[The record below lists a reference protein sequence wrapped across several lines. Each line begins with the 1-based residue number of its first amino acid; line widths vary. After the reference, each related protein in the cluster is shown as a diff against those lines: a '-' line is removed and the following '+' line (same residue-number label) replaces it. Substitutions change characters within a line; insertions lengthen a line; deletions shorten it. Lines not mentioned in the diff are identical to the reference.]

1 MFAIHAAHP
10 IVHHPHASRPDSDAR
25 EHVAYL
31 CLHLERS
38 APMVFHA
45 RKLSLHHNP
54 CKSPSRH
61 AVDIRAAQIQ
71 LSGSQCPEFRIMVAP
86 LLPNMSCVC
95 HKPSDLSFNESGVA
109 AMAPCGLFLS
119 PSSFSLSSILR
130 QAVVPQSS
138 VAPGQHTCPP
148 VDHTSG

>member
-1 MFAIHAAHP
+1 MGQINPAYLRHYMNVLQLAAMFAIHAAHP

-86 LLPNMSCVC
+86 VL
-95 HKPSDLSFNESGVA
+95 
-109 AMAPCGLFLS
+109 
-119 PSSFSLSSILR
+119 PSSFCYSRPIRTIHFSVSLGRVMIGADYCS
-130 QAVVPQSS
+130 
-138 VAPGQHTCPP
+138 
-148 VDHTSG
+148 TSPF